1 MQVEISKQEF
11 PRYKGIRELVPGHLY
26 LDDKGVQHLFL
37 GRGEYLRKADDGNP
51 LFDWSTKENVFL
63 YMKWDDIQKKISQ
76 HRLNSDLM
84 LYDSHGSQVDFWRTV
99 YASEKPRTLVV
110 DLGAKYPDRY
120 FLDLIIADRSYLY
133 YSMGPGTPYHWEIHT
148 Y

>member
-1 MQVEISKQEF
+1 MTVEISKQEF

-37 GRGEYLRKADDGNP
+37 ERGEYLRRADDGNP
-51 LFDWSTKENVFL
+51 LFDWSTKDVFL

-76 HRLNSDLM
+76 HRLDSGLM
-84 LYDSHGSQVDFWRTV
+84 LYDSQGSQVDFWRTV
-99 YASEKPRTLVV
+99 YASKKPRTLVV
-110 DLGAKYPDRY
+110 DLGEKYPDRY
-120 FLDLIIADRSYLY
+120 FLNLNIVDRSFLY
-133 YSMGPGTPYHWEIHT
+133 YSGTPYHWEIHT